1 MNIRNLKSCE
11 LKEASNLINEVFR
24 FDRNEKPTMT
34 QEFPLLLNENN
45 IKRSVGLF
53 VDSKLVSIANNVVL
67 DIHLPNTLLKG
78 AFVGAVC
85 THKDYE
91 SNGYSSKVLDVV
103 ESNLKKEKIDFVSIS
118 GTRTLYTRRKLIKA
132 NSFYEYKLVDK
143 KKYFDLPNHKLI
155 DFDDEYLEEI
165 LDSYN
170 QNSTRFKRTKKE
182 LEILLDSATTPLRNY
197 SYKKFIIVDKNNMY
211 KGYIIIRLI
220 NDNGK
225 THAKVIESCGVN
237 LLINLFLYQILVKY
251 DLEYINYFAHSKDY
265 NNLLS
270 SYEEKKITNI
280 GGTIK
285 IVDYISLMNKLRNY
299 FGSLFDFSDEL
310 EFDFKEENYYIRC
323 FGEEIKIN
331 GIDNITR
338 LVFEGANDDLI
349 NNIKNKKLKR
359 FIEKSFP
366 IPFVS
371 TEGLNYQ

>member
-1 MNIRNLKSCE
+1 MDIRNLKSCE
-11 LKEASNLINEVFR
+11 FDEASNLINEVFR
-24 FDRNEKPTMT
+24 LDRNEKPTMVK
-34 QEFPLLLNENN
+34 EFPLLLNENN

-53 VDSKLVSIANNVVL
+53 VDSKLVSIVNNVVL

-85 THKDYE
+85 TNKDYE
-91 SNGYSSKVLDVV
+91 SNGYSSKVLDLV
-103 ESNLKKEKIDFVSIS
+103 EKNLKEEKLDFVSIS

-132 NSFYEYKLVDK
+132 NSFYEYKLADK
-143 KKYFDLPNHKLI
+143 KKYFDLDNHKLI

-170 QNSTRFKRTKKE
+170 QSSTRFRRTKKE
-182 LEILLDSATTPLRNY
+182 LEILLDSATTPLRDY

-211 KGYIIIRLI
+211 RGYIIIRFI
-220 NDNGK
+220 NENEK
-225 THAKVIESCGVN
+225 TYAKVIESCGVT

-251 DLEYINYFAHSKDY
+251 DLEYINYYAHSKDY
-265 NNLLS
+265 NKLLS
-270 SYEEKKITNI
+270 SYEERNLTNI

-285 IVDYISLMNKLRNY
+285 IVDYISMMNKLRNY
-299 FGSLFDFSDEL
+299 FASLFDFSDEL
-310 EFDFKEENYYIRC
+310 EFDCEANNYYIKC

-331 GIDNITR
+331 GIENITR
-338 LVFEGANDDLI
+338 LVFEGANDELI
-349 NNIKNKKLKR
+349 NNIENKNLKR
-359 FIEKSFP
+359 FIKKAFP

>member
-197 SYKKFIIVDKNNMY
+197 SYKKFIIVDKNNIC

>member
-165 LDSYN
+165 LASYN